1 MGHMPKQQ
9 YMYIRARM
17 ELTAELLDTLEAV
30 EPTVAEW
37 DRLAVQANRPYCAPA
52 WLLAWWRHAAPAGA
66 RLAVIVVRDGDR
78 IVGVA
83 PFYAVRRGPVWEYA
97 LLGTEITSR
106 IEPLAESDRIDE
118 VAVAVAET
126 LAERQPAARDH
137 HPRGPARVLAVARV
151 PALRLARQ
159 PPSVDARA
167 PRDRRADRRA
177 WPPTTSTSGSGG
189 AARTSAS
196 RCAACVASSR
206 RTARPSGSARRP
218 RSCERDL
225 RDFERLHH
233 ARWDLRGGS
242 MSLVPGA
249 DKMLE
254 EAGLAL
260 LDERPLPAGLDRAR
274 RPA

>member
-30 EPTVAEW
+30 ESTVAEW

-66 RLAVIVVRDGDR
+66 RLAVIVVRDDDR

-126 LAERQPAARDH
+126 LAGASPRPAIIILEGL
-137 HPRGPARVLAVARV
+137 PEYSPW
-151 PALRLARQ
+151 PEYLR
-159 PPSVDARA
+159 S
-167 PRDRRADRRA
+167 A
-177 WPPTTSTSGSGG
+177 WPG
-189 AARTSAS
+189 R
-196 RCAACVASSR
+196 
-206 RTARPSGSARRP
+206 RRP
-218 RSCERDL
+218 WM
-225 RDFERLHH
+225 H
-233 ARWDLRGGS
+233 
-242 MSLVPGA
+242 
-249 DKMLE
+249 
-254 EAGLAL
+254 
-260 LDERPLPAGLDRAR
+260 ERPGIGAPTVALAAPAG
-274 RPA
+274 